1 MPACPQP
8 DLFDSAPPSAPLAG
22 LTYVSAAI
30 RPARERAF
38 VRFVEGLNFTPFAF
52 RGFTGKRRTV
62 SFGWRYDFNG
72 GGFQPSEPM
81 PDAVKALREAAGTA
95 AGIEPGA
102 LEQCSIIE
110 YAPGAGIGWHRDRP
124 QFGTVVG
131 VSLLAPCRM
140 RFRRERDGGGWER
153 AVMELAPRSLY
164 VLDGEA
170 RGVWQHSIPP
180 LSALRYS
187 VTFRTLSALGSSLV
201 KR

>member
-1 MPACPQP
+1 MNSRSCA
-8 DLFDSAPPSAPLAG
+8 
-22 LTYVSAAI
+22 
-30 RPARERAF
+30 
-38 VRFVEGLNFTPFAF
+38 FVEGLNFQPFAF

-81 PDAVKALREAAGTA
+81 PDAIKSSREAAGAA
-95 AGIEPGA
+95 AGIEPRA

-124 QFGTVVG
+124 QFGKVVG

-153 AVMELAPRSLY
+153 AAIELDAALA
-164 VLDGEA
+164 LCA
-170 RGVWQHSIPP
+170 RRRGAQRLAAFDP
-180 LSALRYS
+180 A
-187 VTFRTLSALGSSLV
+187 ALGFALFGDLPHFV
-201 KR
+201 GAGLQVW